1 MHCVDVNVLV
11 QACMA
16 VSPRHQQ
23 ARHWLLSQRTSPT
36 GLGLFSVVVSGFL
49 RVVTDRRVFTE
60 PLDAEA
66 AVAFLDALT
75 ASPTVSLLEPGPRH
89 WSLFRG
95 MVLEHRPASVDMTD
109 VYLAAAAIE
118 AQATWVSFDR
128 GFARFRELHWINPAD
143 ASAGDGP

>member
-11 QACMA
+11 QACVEA
-16 VSPRHQQ
+16 SPRHQQ
-23 ARHWLLSQRTSPT
+23 ARSWLLSHRTIPT

-60 PLDAEA
+60 PMDPGDAI
-66 AVAFLDALT
+66 AFVDSLT

-89 WSLFRG
+89 WQLFRA
-95 MVLEHRPASVDMTD
+95 MVLEHRPSAVDMTD

-118 AQATWVSFDR
+118 ARGTWVSFDR
-128 GFARFRELHWINPAD
+128 GFGRFRQLRWISPAD
-143 ASAGDGP
+143 GAP